1 MHSEEAWECP
11 SVPESPSKVHPEA
24 GSLEVPTGPTSF
36 EVPVNLPGS
45 VHSVLV
51 HDATDA
57 KDKKNRKGL

>member
-1 MHSEEAWECP
+1 M
-11 SVPESPSKVHPEA
+11 PESPTKVHPET
-24 GSLEVPTGPTSF
+24 GNLEVPTGPTSF

-57 KDKKNRKGL
+57 KDKKNRKGP